1 MTCKQKLQNWIQG
14 NEDVTSGYALD
25 ARRNKLACGHLGPH
39 SPSTRKKEQ
48 DSSPWTAQIVLLCPI
63 ALAVKFSRTSRI
75 DRSDVTGC
83 GIDAQLSVGKRRR
96 YKWMRLLYEGLW
108 SLPLPAL
115 RPVAGVVVV
124 ARMSAAIPL

>member
-39 SPSTRKKEQ
+39 SPSTRIKEQ

-63 ALAVKFSRTSRI
+63 ALAVKFSHTSRI
-75 DRSDVTGC
+75 YRSDVMGRC
-83 GIDAQLSVGKRRR
+83 IDAQLSVGKRRR

-108 SLPLPAL
+108 LPLQPYGPE
-115 RPVAGVVVV
+115 R
-124 ARMSAAIPL
+124 RRSRS